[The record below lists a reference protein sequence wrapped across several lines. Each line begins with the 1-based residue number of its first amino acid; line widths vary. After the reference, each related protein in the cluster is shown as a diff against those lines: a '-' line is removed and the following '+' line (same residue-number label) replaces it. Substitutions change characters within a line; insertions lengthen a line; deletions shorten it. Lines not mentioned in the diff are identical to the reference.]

1 MCASHDRR
9 GRARL
14 YLAMPIHTEI
24 DERHVTPEASAAANA
39 VAAASRRLA
48 PFAVETPVIPAPSL
62 GPATWYKCENVQRTG
77 SFKLRGALNKLLT
90 LSSDQ
95 RERGVVASS
104 TGNHGLAVAAGLA
117 LTSGRGTVVVSRAA
131 SPYKIERLTQA
142 GLEVI
147 TSDGDPMAAE
157 LEARALAER
166 EGRVYI
172 SPYNDADVLAGQG
185 TVAVEVLAQRPDL
198 EAVFVAVG
206 GGGLVAGIAAYLKS
220 VRPDV
225 TIVGCWP
232 ERAAAMYQSVRAGRL
247 VDVPDQET
255 LSDGTAGNIEP
266 GAITFP
272 LCRDLIDE
280 LVLVTE
286 DEIATAMRDVLVRD
300 HLLIEGAAG
309 VAVAGWRAFTA
320 ARPRLSSR
328 VSVIILCGG
337 NVSAKTVREVLA
349 GGVR

>member
-1 MCASHDRR
+1 
-9 GRARL
+9 
-14 YLAMPIHTEI
+14 MPIHTEI
-24 DERHVTPEASAAANA
+24 DERHATPEASAAAEA
-39 VAAASRRLA
+39 VLAASRRLA
-48 PFAVETPVIPAPSL
+48 PFALETPLVRAPTLHPA
-62 GPATWYKCENVQRTG
+62 AWYKCENLQRTG
-77 SFKLRGALNKLLT
+77 SFKLRGALNKMLL
-90 LSSDQ
+90 LSAEE

-104 TGNHGLAVAAGLA
+104 TGNHGIAIAAA
-117 LTSGRGTVVVSRAA
+117 LQMTSGRGTVVVSRAA
-131 SPYKIERLTQA
+131 SPYKVQRLERA

-166 EGRVYI
+166 EGRVYV

-185 TVAVEVLAQRPDL
+185 TVAVELLAQRPDV
-198 EAVFVAVG
+198 EAVFIAVG
-206 GGGLVAGIAAYLKS
+206 GGGLVSGVAAYLKS

-225 TIVGCWP
+225 TVVGCWP

-247 VDVPDQET
+247 MEVPDEDT

-280 LVLVTE
+280 LVLVSE
-286 DEIATAMRDVLVRD
+286 DAIAAAMRDVLMTD

-320 ARPRLSSR
+320 ARPKLANR
-328 VSVIILCGG
+328 VSLIVLCGG
-337 NVSAKTVREVLA
+337 NVSATTVSELLA
-349 GGVR
+349 ASR

>member
-1 MCASHDRR
+1 
-9 GRARL
+9 
-14 YLAMPIHTEI
+14 MPIHKEI
-24 DERHVTPEASAAANA
+24 DERHVTPEASAAAEA
-39 VAAASRRLA
+39 VLAASRRLA
-48 PFAVETPVIPAPSL
+48 PFALETPLVRAPTL
-62 GPATWYKCENVQRTG
+62 GPAAWYKCENVQRTG
-77 SFKLRGALNKLLT
+77 SFKLRGALNKLLV
-90 LSSDQ
+90 LSAEE

-104 TGNHGLAVAAGLA
+104 TGNHGLAIAAA
-117 LTSGRGTVVVSRAA
+117 LQMTSGHGTVVVSRSA
-131 SPYKIERLTQA
+131 SPYKVQRLERA

-166 EGRVYI
+166 EGRVYV

-185 TVAVEVLAQRPDL
+185 TVGVELLAQRSDL
-198 EAVFVAVG
+198 EAVFIAVG
-206 GGGLVAGIAAYLKS
+206 GGGLVSGVAAYLKS

-225 TIVGCWP
+225 SIVGCWP

-247 VDVPDQET
+247 MEVPDEDT

-280 LVLVTE
+280 LVLVSE
-286 DEIATAMRDVLVRD
+286 HEIATAMRDVMVND
-300 HLLIEGAAG
+300 HLVVEGAAG

-320 ARPRLSSR
+320 ARPRLEGRTSAL
-328 VSVIILCGG
+328 VLCGG
-337 NVSAKTVREVLA
+337 NVSAKVISEILA
-349 GGVR
+349 TPHA